1 MPDTEMCVNLE
12 CKAQGTRVGTREG
25 WQSQFIATSVL
36 VFPFIVQG
44 LYEWLTKQRVYL
56 ASIRCHAYFK
66 RSPVDVIGCE
76 LPCCEWYAVVGIPKH
91 TPHVVLRVTIQLKHA
106 HIFGGSLYPVPSFSI
121 FLGGKILFRESSCNQ
136 LVQLRLSEERDF

>member
-91 TPHVVLRVTIQLKHA
+91 TPHVFRVNHSIETCSYFWGK
-106 HIFGGSLYPVPSFSI
+106 SLPCPFLFHFSWGVKFF
-121 FLGGKILFRESSCNQ
+121 FLESSCD
-136 LVQLRLSEERDF
+136 LIVQLRLSEERDF